1 MHTIKITVI
10 LFIGLLIVG
19 ACTINTQDNKTLFS
33 SQSAKTTGVN
43 FTNIVTESDSLNYF
57 NFPYIYMGGGVA
69 IGDINNDGLEDI
81 FFTSNQNTNKLY
93 LNKGHLKFE
102 DITAKAKVSGNKL
115 WNTGV
120 TMVDINNDGF
130 LDIYISVSGLTQ
142 NRTNQL
148 YINNGDLTFTEEAE
162 KYGIADNGN
171 STQASFIDYDH
182 DGDLDLY
189 VANYPPNRTS
199 APIIFYKKKM
209 DNPTLE
215 ESDHLYRNNGNNT
228 FTDVTKEA
236 GILNF
241 GLTLSVSIGD
251 FNQDDWPDIYVS
263 NDFASP
269 DFFYINTKDGHFKEM
284 SKTSFKHITL
294 YGMGSDVGDYNND
307 GWLDMIQLDMTA
319 ADNRRLKAN
328 MSGMNLDSFWE
339 IVNDGMHYQYMQN
352 SLQLNRGLDD
362 KGNLMF
368 SETSRIAG
376 ISSTDWSWSALFA
389 DLDNDGWKDIYI
401 TNGSRRDVNNTD
413 YFKQLQKKT
422 RFLKLTLDDINNI
435 PSEKIENYVFKNDG
449 DLTFTDTS
457 KKWGLNLKGFSNGM
471 AYGDLDND
479 GDLDLVINNIDS
491 IASIYKNTASDN
503 NINHYLRFKLNGPK
517 FNLNGLG
524 TKIKIQNKGK
534 IQFQELYLTRGFQSS
549 VEPFVHFGLGNIETV
564 DSVNVVWP
572 DGKSQLLT
580 NLKADKV
587 YILNYKDAVE
597 NQSKATKKIT
607 KLFRN
612 ITAENLISFT
622 HQEVKSDDYAIQP
635 LLPYSFSNLGP
646 KMAKADVNNDGL
658 DDVFIGNGSGF
669 AGALFLQQPNRTF
682 KLAVNKVF
690 DEDKKFED
698 MGAAFFDA
706 DGDGDQDLYVVSGS
720 YELKI
725 GSPYLQD
732 RLYLNN
738 GKGSFINSNNLP
750 IVNASGS
757 VVRPADYDND
767 GDIDLF
773 IGGRVVP
780 GKYPLPA
787 KSYILQND
795 GKGIFTDVT
804 EKVAPQF
811 TKLGMVTDAIWTD
824 YNHDKKQD
832 LIVTGEWM
840 PISIFK
846 NENKHFVNKTIESNL
861 KNSTGWWSSIAQGD
875 FDEDGD
881 MDYIVGNLGLN
892 YKSKATEKQPFE
904 VYAKDFDNNGSL
916 DIVLS
921 YYNEG
926 KLYPVRGRSC
936 SSQQNSEI
944 AKKFP
949 SYNQFSVAD
958 VVEVYGKSEL
968 KDALHY
974 QAKIFASSYVEN
986 LGNGK
991 FKVTALPNLAQL
1003 SSINKTIVNDF
1014 DGDGNLDCIIAG
1026 NLYESEIETPRNDSS
1041 IGLFLKGDGKG
1052 NFKAIPRLESG
1063 FYAPGDIKD
1072 MLSITTEDDNT
1083 TYILTA
1089 SNRGDLNVIKVLSKK
1104 AKN

>member
-1 MHTIKITVI
+1 MSVVKPVGILLI
-10 LFIGLLIVG
+10 LFSFFV
-19 ACTINTQDNKTLFS
+19 ACNSSEPSSKRTLFVS
-33 SQSAKTTGVN
+33 ELPEQTGVD

-57 NFPYIYMGGGVA
+57 KFPYIYMGGGVS
-69 IGDINNDGLEDI
+69 IGDINNDGLQDI

-102 DITAKAKVSGNKL
+102 DITAKANLAGNKL

-120 TMVDINNDGF
+120 TMIDINNDGF
-130 LDIYISVSGLTQ
+130 LDIYVSVSGLTQ
-142 NRTNQL
+142 NRKNQL

-189 VANYPPNRTS
+189 VANYPPNKTS
-199 APIIFYKKKM
+199 APIVFYKRKM

-241 GLTLSVSIGD
+241 GLALSVSIGD
-251 FNQDDWPDIYVS
+251 FNQDGWPDIYVS
-263 NDFASP
+263 NDFTSP
-269 DFFYINTKDGHFKEM
+269 DYFYINTKDGHFKEM
-284 SKTSFKHITL
+284 AKESFKHITL

-307 GWLDMIQLDMTA
+307 GWLDMVQLDMTA

-328 MSGMNLDSFWE
+328 MSGMNLESFWE

-352 SLQLNRGLDD
+352 SLQLNRGLDA

-389 DLDNDGWKDIYI
+389 DLDNDGWKDIYV

-413 YFKQLQKKT
+413 YFKQLQKKS
-422 RFLKLTLDDINNI
+422 RFLKLSMDDIKNI
-435 PSEKIENYVFKNDG
+435 PSEKIENYAFKNNR
-449 DLTFTDTS
+449 DLTFTDVS

-479 GDLDLVINNIDS
+479 GDLDIVINNIDS
-491 IASIYKNTASDN
+491 IATIYKNRDN
-503 NINHYLRFKLNGPK
+503 ETNKNHYLRFKLNGPK
-517 FNLNGLG
+517 SNLNGLG
-524 TKIKIQNKGK
+524 TKIKIQNKSK

-549 VEPFVHFGLGNIETV
+549 VEPFIHFGLGNLEKV
-564 DSVNVVWP
+564 DSVSVVWP

-580 NLKADKV
+580 NLKTDKV
-587 YILNYKDAVE
+587 YILNYKEAVE
-597 NQSKATKKIT
+597 NQSKATKKTT

-622 HQEVKSDDYAIQP
+622 HQEVKSDDYLKQP

-658 DDVFIGNGSGF
+658 DDIFIGNGSGF
-669 AGALFLQQPNRTF
+669 ASALFLQQTNGTF
-682 KLAVNKVF
+682 KLAINKAF

-720 YELKI
+720 YEFNI
-725 GSPYLQD
+725 NSPYLQD

-738 GKGSFINSNNLP
+738 GKGTFTKSNNLP
-750 IVNASGS
+750 IVNTSGS
-757 VVRPADYDND
+757 VVKPADFDND
-767 GDIDLF
+767 GDVDLF
-773 IGGRVVP
+773 VGGRVVP

-787 KSYILQND
+787 KSYILQNN

-804 EKVAPQF
+804 EKVAPQY

-824 YNHDKKQD
+824 YNNDKKLD
-832 LIVTGEWM
+832 LIVIGDWM
-840 PISIFK
+840 PISIF
-846 NENKHFVNKTIESNL
+846 ENNGNKFVNKTKEANL
-861 KNSTGWWSSIAQGD
+861 QNSTGWWSSIAQGD
-875 FDEDGD
+875 FDKDGD

-892 YKSKATEKQPFE
+892 YKSKATIKEPFE

-936 SSQQNSEI
+936 SSQQNSEV

-958 VVEVYGKSEL
+958 VTEVYGKDEL
-968 KDALHY
+968 KNALHY
-974 QAKIFASSYVEN
+974 QAKNFASGYLEN

-991 FKVTALPNLAQL
+991 FKFKKLPNLAQL
-1003 SSINKTIVNDF
+1003 SSINKTLVNDY
-1014 DGDGNLDCIIAG
+1014 DGDGNLDCVIAG

-1052 NFKAIPRLESG
+1052 HFKAISREKSG
-1063 FYAPGDIKD
+1063 FYAPGDVKD
-1072 MLSITTEDDNT
+1072 MISIKTKDNKK
-1083 TYILTA
+1083 YIITS
-1089 SNRGDLNVIKVLSKK
+1089 SNRGSLNVIKSFSKK
-1104 AKN
+1104 